1 MTEQQTA
8 ALSVNRWRLV
18 LGKRSEKGLDFSGGG
33 GELEKLR
40 DMDQLLEYLY
50 GRSGGDDVRDRMGGD
65 EDSVLTAAEWI
76 TRVRKLFPKQTAE
89 VLEQHAIKEFDL
101 MELLTDDETLQKMQ
115 PNMELLKSVMQL
127 RHLMKGK
134 VLQTAK
140 RIAAQVA
147 EELRQKIENDVKR
160 SILGR
165 IDRNSSSPV
174 HSARNLD
181 IKKTIR
187 RNLKNYDSESGRL
200 VLKDIYF
207 SNRVKR
213 YNNKT
218 VIIAVDESGSMLGSV
233 IYSAV
238 MAQIISKLPFAEV
251 KLVIF
256 DTNIVD
262 LTGSVDDPAE
272 TLMSVQLGGGTDIG
286 NALAYCESL
295 MTAPSNTAVICVTD
309 LYEGGSPDRLLNVS
323 RNILTSG
330 ADLSFLTALDEQA
343 EAAFDHILGQKLAD
357 LGAFV
362 GALTPDQ
369 LGDHIGKIFSRR

>member
-50 GRSGGDDVRDRMGGD
+50 GRSGGDDVRDRSGGD

-101 MELLTDDETLQKMQ
+101 TELLTDDETLQKMQ